1 MRNTLSCTIII
12 NSWKNSISIRKKWKN
27 LKNIWKTV
35 SASSIP
41 VHLYLD
47 SPDLFSQKVF
57 LSTFSLR
64 NFKLYWII
72 SFIPS
77 FSPQLLCSLSLF
89 SSPGN
94 RPLIFLSARVHPG
107 ETNASWIMK
116 GTLEFLMGTSP
127 LAASLREA
135 YIFKIV
141 PMLNPDGVINGKWV
155 KETNADNCHSINTHS
170 TFWKILMLV
179 SFTWTLILSSC
190 HFCVSHRCSLSGED
204 LNRQWQN
211 PSPELHPTIY
221 HTKSLLQYLAH
232 IQRAP
237 LVWLLPTFIMTII

>member
-1 MRNTLSCTIII
+1 MMQKRLTEWAQLQISHHRLSIISCLYLLFAI
-12 NSWKNSISIRKKWKN
+12 LEFCHLNYDPSVTDSFIWCQRKK
-27 LKNIWKTV
+27 
-35 SASSIP
+35 
-41 VHLYLD
+41 
-47 SPDLFSQKVF
+47 
-57 LSTFSLR
+57 R
-64 NFKLYWII
+64 NFKYRL
-72 SFIPS
+72 
-77 FSPQLLCSLSLF
+77 QLLRSLSLF
-89 SSPGN
+89 SSSGN

-155 KETNADNCHSINTHS
+155 NENEHSDTSHS
-170 TFWKILMLV
+170 TFCRCSCWLR
-179 SFTWTLILSSC
+179 SRYLILSSSR
-190 HFCVSHRCSLSGED
+190 FCVSHRCSLSGED

-237 LVWLLPTFIMTII
+237 LVWWRRTSIIIM

>member
-1 MRNTLSCTIII
+1 MRNTFSWTIII
-12 NSWKNSISIRKKWKN
+12 NPGKSVSGRKKTEKSE
-27 LKNIWKTV
+27 K
-35 SASSIP
+35 
-41 VHLYLD
+41 HLETSLCLIN
-47 SPDLFSQKVF
+47 PTAF
-57 LSTFSLR
+57 LSGQPWFVFPKKFFCPPLAWETFNCIEL
-64 NFKLYWII
+64 F
-72 SFIPS
+72 SFIPT

-155 KETNADNCHSINTHS
+155 KETNSDNCHSINTHG
-170 TFWKILMLV
+170 TFWNICMLV
-179 SFTWTLILSSC
+179 SFTLTLILSWS

-221 HTKSLLQYLAH
+221 HTKSLLQYLAV

-237 LVWLLPTFIMTII
+237 LVWLLPTFIMTTI